1 MTNQQI
7 EIIRAIEEELAS
19 SSRQRRFKVL
29 SAARQPGIIGIKVQP
44 LAKGDDVESAL
55 EGGVAVWRD
64 WSSSVVEVSAEESLI
79 YVHQIDAPVPAPGTE
94 ITVSPPRF
102 LESLLQC
109 WKNEEFATE
118 CFSWATHASVGHDQ
132 RPLTLSPSLP
142 GLRERQRAAY
152 SLLSYRAGFLWG
164 PPGTG
169 KTTTAAAMV
178 ADLVASDANA
188 RVLLIAP
195 TNSAVD
201 QLLTAVDD
209 RLSRSLKGQLVK
221 TECARIGSNFI
232 ARYYEG
238 RRHLL
243 PEATDELVL
252 RKASLEATQP
262 GAGMPQEK
270 AQWQREMNRVLD
282 ALRSQ
287 VQTVLK
293 EKRVVAMTATLATMH
308 YGLLRECE
316 PFDLIVF
323 DEASQ
328 LGRAA
333 SLMLAP
339 LACRALIAGDPRQLA
354 PILKA
359 SHPFVQRWFGRTL
372 FDEYMHD
379 GHPST
384 CFLNEQSRMA
394 VEVCGLVS
402 RMFYRDELRVSE
414 HCLLDDNWRAV
425 RQPIHLFS
433 SGGVHN
439 LHLIEIG
446 TESVADAGSHRRPES
461 AQAAVAIAQE
471 LGTRIDHKNILIL
484 TPFVA
489 QRRLIRKEMDARGM
503 RRVRVNTVH
512 AAQGAEFHTVI
523 FDPVK
528 GNSRFLMDP
537 NSGPRL
543 LNVAISRTQACFV
556 LLASN
561 GDLKHPLLSAIADY
575 IRDVSAPPVGSLTP
589 PAETD

>member
-1 MTNQQI
+1 VTSQQT
-7 EIIRAIEEELAS
+7 EIVRAIQEELTS
-19 SSRQRRFKVL
+19 SSRQRRFIVL
-29 SAARQPGIIGIKVQP
+29 SATRQPSVIRIKVQSRRNGGG
-44 LAKGDDVESAL
+44 LDSSL
-55 EGGVAVWRD
+55 EGGVAAWCGSGSPVVAV
-64 WSSSVVEVSAEESLI
+64 SVEGSLI
-79 YVHQIDAPVPAPGTE
+79 YVHQVDAPVPVSGTE

-109 WKNEEFATE
+109 WKNENFAAE
-118 CFSWATHASVGHDQ
+118 CFSWAAHALVGRD
-132 RPLTLSPSLP
+132 RCPLVLSPLLP
-142 GLRERQRAAY
+142 GLRKRQQMAY

-178 ADLVASDANA
+178 ADLVTSDANA

-209 RLSRSLKGQLVK
+209 HLSRSVRGQIAR
-221 TECARIGSNFI
+221 TDCARIGSRFV

-243 PEATDELVL
+243 PEVTDELLL
-252 RKASLEATQP
+252 RKAHLEATQP
-262 GAGMPQEK
+262 GADDPGAR
-270 AQWQREMNRVLD
+270 AQWELEMNRVLA

-293 EKRVVAMTATLATMH
+293 EKRVVAMTATLGTMH
-308 YGLLRECE
+308 YGLLRESE

-328 LGRAA
+328 LGRAV

-339 LACRALIAGDPRQLA
+339 LARRALNAGDPRQLA
-354 PILKA
+354 PILK
-359 SHPFVQRWFGRTL
+359 SSNLLVKRWFGRTL

-384 CFLNEQSRMA
+384 CLLNEQSRMA
-394 VEVCGLVS
+394 VEICGLVS
-402 RMFYRDELRVSE
+402 KMFYRDELRVSE
-414 HCLLDDNWRAV
+414 DCLRDHGWCAARRPL
-425 RQPIHLFS
+425 QLSS
-433 SGGVHN
+433 SGGAHN
-439 LHLIEIG
+439 IHLVEIG
-446 TESVADAGSHRRPES
+446 TESESYANSHRRPES

-471 LGTRIDHKNILIL
+471 LGTRMDRRNILIL
-484 TPFVA
+484 TPFVS
-489 QRRLIRKEMDARGM
+489 QRKLIRKELDARGM
-503 RRVRVNTVH
+503 RGIRVSTVH
-512 AAQGAEFHTVI
+512 AAQGAEVHTVI

-528 GNSRFLMDP
+528 GDSYFLMHP
-537 NSGPRL
+537 ENGPRL
-543 LNVAISRTQACFV
+543 LNVALSRTQACFV

-561 GDLKHPLLSAIADY
+561 GDLKHPVLSAIADY
-575 IRDVSAPPVGSLTP
+575 IRGRVAHSSPVL
-589 PAETD
+589 A

>member
-1 MTNQQI
+1 VTNQQI
-7 EIIRAIEEELAS
+7 EIIRAIEEEMAS
-19 SSRQRRFKVL
+19 SSRQRRFTVL
-29 SAARQPGIIGIKVQP
+29 SAARQPSIIAIKVRP
-44 LAKGDDVESAL
+44 LTKSDGLDTAL
-55 EGGVAVWRD
+55 EGGVAAWRT
-64 WSSSVVEVSAEESLI
+64 WSSSVVEVSVEEGFMYL
-79 YVHQIDAPVPAPGTE
+79 HQIDAPIPAIGTE
-94 ITVSPPRF
+94 ITVSPPKF

-109 WKNEEFATE
+109 WKNEQFAAE
-118 CFSWATHASVGHDQ
+118 SFSWAAHALVGRDQ
-132 RPLTLSPSLP
+132 CPLALAPSLP
-142 GLRERQRAAY
+142 GLRERQQAAY

-178 ADLVASDANA
+178 ADFVASTADA

-209 RLSRSLKGQLVK
+209 RLSRSIKGQIVK
-221 TECARIGSNFI
+221 TECARIGTNFV

-238 RRHLL
+238 RQHLL

-252 RKASLEATQP
+252 RKAHLEATQP
-262 GAGMPQEK
+262 GFGMPQAR
-270 AQWQREMNRVLD
+270 AQWQREMNRVLE
-282 ALRSQ
+282 ALHSQ

-293 EKRVVAMTATLATMH
+293 EKRVVAMTATLGTMH
-308 YGLLRECE
+308 YGLLRERE

-328 LGRAA
+328 LGRAV

-339 LACRALIAGDPRQLA
+339 LARRALIAGDPRQLA

-359 SHPFVQRWFGRTL
+359 AHPLVRKWFGRTL

-394 VEVCGLVS
+394 AEICGLVS

-414 HCLLDDNWRAV
+414 HCLLDDKWREL
-425 RQPIHLFS
+425 RQPMHLLS
-433 SGGVHN
+433 SGGLHN
-439 LHLIEIG
+439 LHLVEIS

-471 LGTRIDHKNILIL
+471 LGTRTDHKNILIL

-489 QRRLIRKEMDARGM
+489 QRRLIRKELDVRGM

-512 AAQGAEFHTVI
+512 AAQGAECHTVI

-528 GNSRFLMDP
+528 GSSRFLMDIE
-537 NSGPRL
+537 NGQRL

-561 GDLKHPLLSAIADY
+561 GDLRHPLLFAIANY
-575 IRDVSAPPVGSLTP
+575 IRDVCAPPVGSATP
-589 PAETD
+589 SARG